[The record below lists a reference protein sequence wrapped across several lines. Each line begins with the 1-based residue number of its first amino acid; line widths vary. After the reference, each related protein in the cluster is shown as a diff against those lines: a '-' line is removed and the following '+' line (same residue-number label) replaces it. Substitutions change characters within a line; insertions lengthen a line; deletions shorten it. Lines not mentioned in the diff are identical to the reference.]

1 MVTYGLWMKLM
12 WALVEVNHCLPL
24 LLHRIEESVGGW
36 LEVDIS
42 FEPSIQTHRRTN
54 KDHRLFFTC
63 DEIKWQA
70 IVNSRLSRRPSLVI
84 SERSLKK
91 PMLISLDDDGN
102 TTHQILRRI
111 SGFKPDLIKKFRAC
125 SPSLDSIP
133 PHDHHHPCFHSYLLD
148 SLVSDYTVENTNHI

>member
-1 MVTYGLWMKLM
+1 MITYGLWMKLM
-12 WALVEVNHCLPL
+12 WALVEVNHCLSL

-42 FEPSIQTHRRTN
+42 VEPSMQTHRRN
-54 KDHRLFFTC
+54 SKDHRCFFTC

-91 PMLISLDDDGN
+91 PMLISLKVDGHI
-102 TTHQILRRI
+102 THQILRRI
-111 SGFKPDLIKKFRAC
+111 SGFKPDLIKKLRAC
-125 SPSLDSIP
+125 SPSSNSIP
-133 PHDHHHPCFHSYLLD
+133 HHHRHSCFHSYLLD
-148 SLVSDYTVENTNHI
+148 NLVSDHTVENTNHI